1 MASALMF
8 VGGAIVN
15 GLAFSGSNYLF
26 SKLSKHD
33 ESEKHYKEMQR
44 LQAEKDAYEKK
55 RLAMLDFINQRLTNQ
70 RHAEQTF
77 TDVDQ
82 AMKEY
87 YRITGDKLYLP
98 SKPKESDYLS
108 EDKKT
113 QEILFIILGTA
124 AVYFFATKL

>member
-1 MASALMF
+1 MF

-26 SKLSKHD
+26 SKFSKSD
-33 ESEKHYKEMQR
+33 EAELHYKAMEK
-44 LQAEKDAYEKK
+44 LQAAQDAYEKK
-55 RLAMLDFINQRLTNQ
+55 RLATLDFINQRLKNE

-87 YRITGDKLYLP
+87 YRITGNQLYLP
-98 SKPKESDYLS
+98 AKPKESDYLS
-108 EDKKT
+108 EGKKT
-113 QEILFIILGTA
+113 QEIMFIILGTA
-124 AVYFFATKL
+124 AVYFFASKI